1 MNNDLISR
9 EALKEEV
16 EKYLEKR
23 QDVIVWESDIY
34 NIYERRCKMTD
45 KEREEFIKRWKETQP
60 LRPALLT
67 DMEWKSS
74 LESYVLGYESPIT
87 LIAKEMETQMETQ
100 MEGDVV
106 NVVQQYGINVN
117 KEELLKALMYD
128 RDQYAKG
135 YAKGRRDFERP
146 KGEWNYIQVGM
157 AVCPFCGANPHKD
170 YKNFCP
176 KCGADM
182 RSGEAGEENDN
193 DG

>member
-1 MNNDLISR
+1 
-9 EALKEEV
+9 
-16 EKYLEKR
+16 
-23 QDVIVWESDIY
+23 
-34 NIYERRCKMTD
+34 MTD
-45 KEREEFIKRWKETQP
+45 KEHEEFIKRWKETQP

-67 DMEWKSS
+67 DTEWKSS

-87 LIAKEMETQMETQ
+87 LIAKEMETK
-100 MEGDVV
+100 MEGDVM

-146 KGEWNYIQVGM
+146 QGEWIKGEEIAKTKIGDKEFSEYKDFTCSNCRVTLDYLLYWSDGSPFYKF
-157 AVCPFCGANPHKD
+157 CPNCGARMK
-170 YKNFCP
+170 
-176 KCGADM
+176 
-182 RSGEAGEENDN
+182 GEDN

>member
-1 MNNDLISR
+1 
-9 EALKEEV
+9 
-16 EKYLEKR
+16 
-23 QDVIVWESDIY
+23 
-34 NIYERRCKMTD
+34 MTD
-45 KEREEFIKRWKETQP
+45 KEREEFIKRWKEAQP

-87 LIAKEMETQMETQ
+87 LIAREMETK
-100 MEGDVV
+100 MEGDVM

-146 KGEWNYIQVGM
+146 QGEWIIVKDEKWGDNVK
-157 AVCPFCGANPHKD
+157 CPFCGKELAGTD
-170 YKNFCP
+170 LNFCC

-182 RSGEAGEENDN
+182 QKGVNDET
-193 DG
+193 D